1 MPPLHLA
8 VRLRLPYDN
17 LRQVFSDWALR
28 SQRLVVY
35 EHPEEDNIHC
45 HALLLNVGV
54 SENTL
59 RNDIKKHGLP
69 LKGAGQLSFKTTY
82 KTPDK
87 QVVDITDESAPQFI
101 TYMSK
106 GKYDPKY
113 VKGYDDEFM
122 VSRRSIWVDY
132 KKRSSDET
140 LYLQYVAEVLKLSK
154 EHGYKD
160 GIKDAGS
167 LKVIAIEICKKKYGV
182 INLGCRRD
190 IKMCLDTYM
199 YEADL
204 IKGKDLKLPF
214 E

>member
-1 MPPLHLA
+1 MPQLHLA
-8 VRLRLPYDN
+8 VRLRLPYEN

-28 SQRLVVY
+28 SQKVIVY
-35 EHPEEDNIHC
+35 EHPEEDNVHC
-45 HALLLNVGV
+45 HALLMNVSV

-69 LKGAGQLSFKTTY
+69 LKGAGQVSFKTTF
-82 KTPDK
+82 KNPNR

-113 VKGYDDEFM
+113 NKGYDDEFIQHRKSLW
-122 VSRRSIWVDY
+122 VNHKRRSA
-132 KKRSSDET
+132 DET
-140 LYLQYVAEVLKLSK
+140 LYLEFVAQVWKDEK
-154 EHGYKD
+154 EYDLVKGSTPVE
-160 GIKDAGS
+160 S
-167 LKVIAIEICKKKYGV
+167 LKRTAIIICKKKYGV

-190 IKMCLDTYM
+190 IKMCLDTYK
-199 YEADL
+199 YEAGIL
-204 IKGKDLKLPF
+204 NPKDLKLPF